1 MSEVRSQTAV
11 RIGVL
16 WLVQCTHTFAEPQ
29 GILGGFGDRALRG
42 WRDFDAIAV
51 FSRNQDKERGGVNAA
66 FFVFEFCCFSSHP
79 HEISAMAT
87 LSPRKCFTE

>member
-16 WLVQCTHTFAEPQ
+16 WLVQCPHTFAEPQ

-42 WRDFDAIAV
+42 WRDFDALAV
-51 FSRNQDKERGGVNAA
+51 F
-66 FFVFEFCCFSSHP
+66 
-79 HEISAMAT
+79 
-87 LSPRKCFTE
+87 